1 MFYFPFSFAF
11 AILFQMLEKK
21 INNNNKIL
29 PWIFSELDVNKFV
42 YRYLKTIQLLTFHH
56 TKFHR

>member
-21 INNNNKIL
+21 INNNNNKIL
-29 PWIFSELDVNKFV
+29 PWIYSELDVNKFV
-42 YRYLKTIQLLTFHH
+42 YGYLKLSNC
-56 TKFHR
+56 